1 MDLTYSLPLPLADS
15 FFFFF
20 APVGGLLLTANLVY
34 SKEAKNVPRRLDTRD
49 TFFAYASQVL
59 SDFLSY
65 LISLHRQCFLCAC
78 NRSLAHVRP
87 SLGASMLVLGVAVT
101 DWLSVSPQGA
111 AAVLFMQICRRIHSQ
126 FSSTSEPS
134 PNPGALTAPSTL
146 HKCGYRILLE
156 NCELHCCKEA
166 KRPAD
171 GSPFHTNQSFK

>member
-1 MDLTYSLPLPLADS
+1 MLQLVRYTYGSHIFSPFAIS
-15 FFFFF
+15 GFFFFFFF

-34 SKEAKNVPRRLDTRD
+34 GKEAKNVPRRLDTRD

-101 DWLSVSPQGA
+101 D
-111 AAVLFMQICRRIHSQ
+111 
-126 FSSTSEPS
+126 
-134 PNPGALTAPSTL
+134 
-146 HKCGYRILLE
+146 
-156 NCELHCCKEA
+156 
-166 KRPAD
+166 
-171 GSPFHTNQSFK
+171 